1 MKLNKSMK
9 RLRSVDGYLGS
20 AVLNY
25 AGETLY
31 VDQRKTNID
40 IAYSAAVF
48 NDALRMVS
56 DSSADIGL
64 SDCSSLETKTF
75 DGHVFLI
82 NNTGDFYNDESS
94 NINVFAIFQ
103 DDGNIGLAKMVMDKT
118 SKHISEKL
126 ANL

>member
-25 AGETLY
+25 SGETLF
-31 VDQRKTNID
+31 VDQKKTNID

-48 NDALRMVS
+48 NDALRVVS
-56 DSSADIGL
+56 DSSSDIGL
-64 SDCSSLETKTF
+64 SDASFLEIKTF

-82 NNTGDFYNDESS
+82 NSTGDFYDDELSKL
-94 NINVFAIFQ
+94 NVFALFR
-103 DDGNIGLAKMVMDKT
+103 DDGNIGLAKMVIDRT
-118 SKHISEKL
+118 SKRLSEKL
-126 ANL
+126 AKL